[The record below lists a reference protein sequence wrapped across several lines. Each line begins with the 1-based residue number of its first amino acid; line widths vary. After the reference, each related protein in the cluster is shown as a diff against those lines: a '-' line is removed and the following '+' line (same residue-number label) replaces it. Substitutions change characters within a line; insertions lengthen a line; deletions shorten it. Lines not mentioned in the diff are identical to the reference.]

1 MKYAGLITHIVY
13 IHINMV
19 FKRRGSLSV
28 EIVNCTFLFFTRSS
42 ICQSRDTL
50 PKHVY
55 INGALAYLQKTN
67 FSKLV
72 RIYDSSLACLI
83 ILYTYFCVC
92 ITIAFVSLIRIYIK
106 NRKQVPLAIA
116 Y

>member
-1 MKYAGLITHIVY
+1 MTHKVY
-13 IHINMV
+13 IHLNMV
-19 FKRRGSLSV
+19 IKRRGSLSV
-28 EIVNCTFLFFTRSS
+28 KILKFSISLFTRSS